1 MFFYGAIML
10 GILILWKYTQKEL
23 HRDKKLAKELDYDD
37 EFDFPVQERYFSKI
51 ETRSNICINVFC
63 YANRLTFPIYVSD
76 QKFENSMDLLPIID
90 GDKSHY
96 VYTKDFNRF
105 MFHKTKNKNKKDFC
119 KSCLQCFTI
128 KNVLAKH
135 KKDCLSINGLQPVR
149 LEKGTIEFKNYFK
162 QIPAPFK
169 IYADF
174 ESNLESVEIYE
185 GS

>member
-1 MFFYGAIML
+1 ML
-10 GILILWKYTQKEL
+10 I
-23 HRDKKLAKELDYDD
+23 HYDGVG
-37 EFDFPVQERYFSKI
+37 FPVIEKYFNKI
-51 ETRSNICINVFC
+51 EKKNNICINGYC
-63 YANRLTFPIYVSD
+63 YENKLTFPIYVSD

-169 IYADF
+169 IYADV

>member
-1 MFFYGAIML
+1 
-10 GILILWKYTQKEL
+10 
-23 HRDKKLAKELDYDD
+23 
-37 EFDFPVQERYFSKI
+37 
-51 ETRSNICINVFC
+51 
-63 YANRLTFPIYVSD
+63 
-76 QKFENSMDLLPIID
+76 
-90 GDKSHY
+90 
-96 VYTKDFNRF
+96 
-105 MFHKTKNKNKKDFC
+105 MFHKTKNKNKKDFR
-119 KSCLQCFTI
+119 KSCLRCFTS

-149 LEKGTIEFKNYFK
+149 LEKGRIEFKNYFK